1 MEIITMYKEMDI
13 TVKELETALFKL
25 GFVKKMTPEF
35 ASYSH
40 ESGSKVFL
48 PVVFKSN
55 RVLNKGWFIANA
67 SNMANFGVIEHRDD
81 LAKLV
86 EQMRLE
92 VVSPAA

>member
-1 MEIITMYKEMDI
+1 MDVI
-13 TVKELETALFKL
+13 VKELETALFKL
-25 GFVKKMTPEF
+25 GFVKKMTAEF

-48 PVVFKSN
+48 PLAFKPN

-86 EQMRLE
+86 EKMRLE
-92 VVSPAA
+92 AISTAA

>member
-1 MEIITMYKEMDI
+1 MEIIKMYKEMDI
-13 TVKELETALFKL
+13 TIKELETALFKL
-25 GFVKKMTPEF
+25 GFVKKMTDEF
-35 ASYSH
+35 AAYNH

-48 PVVFKSN
+48 PLAFKPN

-67 SNMANFGVIEHRDD
+67 SNIANFGVTEHRDD

-92 VVSPAA
+92 ALSNAA

>member
-1 MEIITMYKEMDI
+1 MEKIRMYKEMDI
-13 TVKELETALFKL
+13 TIKELETALFKL
-25 GFVKKMTPEF
+25 AYVKKKNEEF
-35 ASYSH
+35 VTYSH
-40 ESGSKVFL
+40 ESGSKVFI
-48 PVVFKSN
+48 PVVYRPN

-92 VVSPAA
+92 SITSAA